1 MLLILNMP
9 HADPEWGGRLPR
21 PPHLK
26 MLKTAQ
32 KWAHPAGDSHLKVLS
47 TLVCCAQ
54 PVSANFVSA
63 LFMHRSVLV
72 QNYLGKQM
80 SVGTRCILAANSWT
94 GLMCLFGRGDEHN
107 GTIVCLQGGWE
118 EVKWAD
124 AISISGFPIGRW
136 QTFLQPAPWWSADF
150 VKIIIFFCC
159 QHIGYVTLEN
169 YAIILQ
175 TVKTQQTPAGGQWW
189 EKTSAWSLLQSCWST
204 RLWLHKA
211 PLLLLGF
218 HWVIFNPPSIRHCK
232 GIASLYAPHL
242 GLKIVPFP
250 RVGKKMSAM
259 PIAGGK
265 SPDAWPSGIQQIW

>member
-1 MLLILNMP
+1 MSPGGMRRSEVSRC
-9 HADPEWGGRLPR
+9 HQHFWVSDREMADVP
-21 PPHLK
+21 
-26 MLKTAQ
+26 
-32 KWAHPAGDSHLKVLS
+32 S
-47 TLVCCAQ
+47 TSSMVNCWLCK
-54 PVSANFVSA
+54 
-63 LFMHRSVLV
+63 
-72 QNYLGKQM
+72 NYYY
-80 SVGTRCILAANSWT
+80 
-94 GLMCLFGRGDEHN
+94 F
-107 GTIVCLQGGWE
+107 
-118 EVKWAD
+118 
-124 AISISGFPIGRW
+124 F
-136 QTFLQPAPWWSADF
+136 
-150 VKIIIFFCC
+150 FFCC

-189 EKTSAWSLLQSCWST
+189 EKASAWSLLQSCWST

-232 GIASLYAPHL
+232 DVASLYAPHL

-250 RVGKKMSAM
+250 RFNRVGKKMAAM

>member
-1 MLLILNMP
+1 
-9 HADPEWGGRLPR
+9 
-21 PPHLK
+21 

-54 PVSANFVSA
+54 PVSANIVSA

-94 GLMCLFGRGDEHN
+94 GLTCLFGRGVEHN

-136 QTFLQPAPWWSADF
+136 QTFLQPAPWWTADF
-150 VKIIIFFCC
+150 VKIIIFFFFLLPAYRICNLGELRHNLTNSENSTNPSWRAVMREGEC
-159 QHIGYVTLEN
+159 LVLAPELLEHQ
-169 YAIILQ
+169 A
-175 TVKTQQTPAGGQWW
+175 V
-189 EKTSAWSLLQSCWST
+189 
-204 RLWLHKA
+204 A
-211 PLLLLGF
+211 P
-218 HWVIFNPPSIRHCK
+218 
-232 GIASLYAPHL
+232 
-242 GLKIVPFP
+242 
-250 RVGKKMSAM
+250 
-259 PIAGGK
+259 
-265 SPDAWPSGIQQIW
+265 